1 MKGIIFVHRLLFA
14 STATLALA
22 AGAAASA
29 QTVIDT
35 KRTTPVRTAT
45 ANNGAPAD
53 VSIAAAGSVVTTG
66 GTAVTIDSNNKV
78 ANAGTIQITDANDAI
93 GIGANAGASG
103 EITNTGKIILDESY
117 TPVDID
123 KDGDLDGPFAQGA
136 RRTGIRTAGAFTGN
150 VTNGGEI
157 TIEGNDS
164 AAIRLGGPLT
174 GNLVQSGKIST
185 LGDRSVGVAA
195 GAVSGNV
202 TLGGTIVAVGQGAVG
217 ARIDGDVGGA
227 LTIEGAIGS
236 TGYRYT
242 TPPAD
247 VSKLDPDD
255 LLQGG
260 SALIVGGNVAG
271 GITLGNATGKVA
283 DIISNGTAPAM
294 QIGAADRAVVI
305 GATGGATP
313 TAGLVVNG
321 RISGVG
327 VYSGVRATALSI
339 GGLGGAVQIAQGIAV
354 GGTVQATANGAEAT
368 AIRIGAGA
376 STPELRN
383 GGSITATGGGAADA
397 VSIAIL
403 VDTGASLPTI
413 RNTGAIRAGAT
424 GSAATAILDRTGG
437 LSLVENAGTIAAA
450 GGDSSRSVAIDLS
463 ANTSGAVV
471 RQIAPASGAAAPTIT
486 GAIRF
491 GSGNDRLEIA
501 AGTVSGDVGFGT
513 GNNSLTMSGTGIYAG
528 TATFGTGAD
537 TLTIGDTARFDG
549 VADFAGQGQ
558 DLLAITGKGIFAGR
572 LANASHV
579 AVTVASGGGTF
590 AANGVTNIASL
601 SLGDQ
606 SILSV
611 ALDKANPTGNLI
623 QVGGATTIGANSQL
637 ALRVSGGTD
646 VTGRYVVLRSGTLT
660 GAGNLT
666 LAPSAMPFLYKGAIV
681 ATQPN
686 EIAVEVSRKAKT
698 ELGLSNA
705 GVSAF
710 DAIDAAIGSDAKLS
724 DAIRGI
730 YDGAAFRGAVEQML
744 PNYTGSVFEGVTL
757 ASRAAAAQLREPAGE
772 FSEEGKWG
780 YWLTPLGWD
789 ASKGTRSTRS
799 YDVRGWGIS
808 GGIENKTDAGNF
820 GASLSYMSGRENEGS
835 AVNRVNHSQYELAGF
850 WRARWGALAA
860 QARGSAA
867 FLSFDSQRQF
877 NGVVGSEAVQRRAT
891 ADWKGMLYSGSGS
904 VSWEHWVGQ
913 FNVRPILA
921 IDYYRLNEDAYR
933 ESGGGTGYD
942 LTVRKRTSDELALT
956 ASVAAGINFG
966 GDNRYAQWSR
976 LEIEGGRRERIAGT
990 LGRTIASFGDGTP
1003 FVLDPERRDG
1013 GWIGRVRAITGTSE
1027 IRLSGEVNAEQ
1038 RLGNVALSARAAL
1051 QFAF

>member
-1 MKGIIFVHRLLFA
+1 MHRLLFA
-14 STATLALA
+14 STATFALA
-22 AGAAASA
+22 AGTAASA

-35 KRTTPVRTAT
+35 KRTAPVRTAT
-45 ANNGAPAD
+45 VNNGAAAD
-53 VSIAAAGSVVTTG
+53 ISIVAAGSVVTTG
-66 GTAVTIDSNNKV
+66 SGTAVTIDSNNKLT
-78 ANAGTIQITDANDAI
+78 NAGTIQTTDANDAI
-93 GIGANAGASG
+93 GIGAAAGVTG
-103 EITNTGKIILDESY
+103 EIANSGKIIIDETY

-136 RRTGIRTAGAFTGN
+136 RRTGIRTSGAFTGN
-150 VTNGGEI
+150 ITNSGEI
-157 TIEGNDS
+157 TIKGNDS
-164 AAIRLGGPLT
+164 AGIALNGPLT
-174 GNLVQSGKIST
+174 GNLVQSGKINV
-185 LGDRSVGVAA
+185 LGDRSVGLRT

-202 TLGGTIVAVGQGAVG
+202 TIGGSIVAVGEGAVG
-217 ARIDGDVGGA
+217 ARVDGDIGGA
-227 LTIEGAIGS
+227 LNIEGGIGS
-236 TGYRYT
+236 TGNRYT

-260 SALIVGGNVAG
+260 SALVVGGNVAG
-271 GITLGNATGKVA
+271 GVTLGNASGKAA
-283 DIISNGTAPAM
+283 DLITNGAAPTM
-294 QIGAADRAVVI
+294 QIGAATRAVVI
-305 GATGGATP
+305 GATGGTTP
-313 TAGLVVNG
+313 APGLVVNG
-321 RISGVG
+321 RITSVG
-327 VYSGVRATALSI
+327 VYSGIRSTALAI
-339 GGLGGAVQIAQGIAV
+339 GGLGGNVQIAQGVAI

-368 AIRIGAGA
+368 AIRFGAGA

-383 GGSITATGGGAADA
+383 GGSITATGGGAPGVLTSA
-397 VSIAIL
+397 VLIEA
-403 VDTGASLPTI
+403 GASLPTI
-413 RNTGAIRAGAT
+413 RNTGSIRAS
-424 GSAATAILDRTGG
+424 SASANATAILDRTGG
-437 LSLVENAGTIAAA
+437 LTLVENAGAIAGA
-450 GGDSSRSVAIDLS
+450 GADSSRSVAIDLS

-471 RQIAPASGAAAPTIT
+471 RQIAPATGAAAPSIT

-491 GSGNDRLEIA
+491 GSGDDRLQIG
-501 AGTVSGDVGFGT
+501 AGSVSGDVGFGT
-513 GNNSLTMSGTGIYAG
+513 GNNRLEMSGTGTYAG

-537 TLTIGDTARFDG
+537 TLTIADTARFNG

-558 DLLAITGKGIFAGR
+558 DLVAITGKGVFSGR
-572 LANASHV
+572 LANAAHV
-579 AVTVASGGGTF
+579 AVTVANGGGTF
-590 AANGVTNIASL
+590 AATGVTNIASL

-660 GAGNLT
+660 GASNLT

-681 ATQPN
+681 AAQSN
-686 EIAVEVSRKAKT
+686 EIAVEVGRKAKT

-799 YDVRGWGIS
+799 YDVRGWGVS
-808 GGIENKTDAGNF
+808 GGIEHKTDAGNF
-820 GASLSYMSGRENEGS
+820 GASLSYMSGRDNEGS

-877 NGVVGSEAVQRRAT
+877 DGVVGTEAVQRRAT

-921 IDYYRLNEDAYR
+921 VDYYRLNEDGYR
-933 ESGGGTGYD
+933 EAGGGTGYD

-966 GDNRYAQWSR
+966 GNDRYSQWSR

-990 LGRTIASFGDGTP
+990 LGRTVASFGNGTP
-1003 FVLDPERRDG
+1003 FILDPEARDG
-1013 GWIGRVRAITGTSE
+1013 GWVGRVRAITGTSE

>member
-1 MKGIIFVHRLLFA
+1 MLFA

-22 AGAAASA
+22 AGTAASA

-35 KRTTPVRTAT
+35 KRTTPVRSAT
-45 ANNGAPAD
+45 VNNGAAAD
-53 VSIAAAGSVVTTG
+53 ISIVAAGSVVTTG
-66 GTAVTIDSNNKV
+66 SGTAVTLDSNNKLS
-78 ANAGTIQITDANDAI
+78 NAGTIQTTDANDAV
-93 GIGANAGASG
+93 GIGAAAGVTG
-103 EITNTGKIILDESY
+103 EITNTGKIIIDETY

-123 KDGDLDGPFAQGA
+123 KDGDLDGPFARGA
-136 RRTGIRTAGAFTGN
+136 RRTGIRTAGAFTGAI
-150 VTNGGEI
+150 TNSGEI
-157 TIEGNDS
+157 TVEGNDS
-164 AAIRLGGPLT
+164 AAIYLNGPLT
-174 GNLVQSGKIST
+174 GNLVQSGKINV
-185 LGDRSVGVAA
+185 LGDRSVGVRT
-195 GAVSGNV
+195 GAVTGNV
-202 TLGGTIVAVGQGAVG
+202 TIGGSIVAIGEGAVG
-217 ARIDGDVGGA
+217 ARVDGDIGGA
-227 LTIEGAIGS
+227 LNIEGGIGS

-260 SALIVGGNVAG
+260 SALVVGGNVAG
-271 GITLGNATGKVA
+271 GITLGNATGKAA
-283 DIISNGTAPAM
+283 DLITNGAAPTM
-294 QIGAADRAVVI
+294 QIGSATRAVVI

-313 TAGLVVNG
+313 APGLVVNG
-321 RISGVG
+321 RITSAG
-327 VYSGVRATALSI
+327 VYSGVRSTALAI
-339 GGLGGAVQIAQGIAV
+339 GGLGGNVQIAQGVAI

-368 AIRIGAGA
+368 AIRFGAGA

-383 GGSITATGGGAADA
+383 GGTIAATGGGAPGVLTTA
-397 VSIAIL
+397 VL
-403 VDTGASLPTI
+403 VETGASVPTI
-413 RNTGAIRAGAT
+413 RNTGSIRAA
-424 GSAATAILDRTGG
+424 SASANATAILDRTGG
-437 LSLVENAGTIAAA
+437 LTLVENAGIIAGA
-450 GGDSSRSVAIDLS
+450 GADSSRSVAIDLS

-471 RQIAPASGAAAPTIT
+471 RQITPATGAAAPSIT

-491 GSGNDRLEIA
+491 GSGDDRLQIG
-501 AGTVSGDVGFGT
+501 AGAVSGDVSFGT
-513 GNNSLTMSGTGIYAG
+513 GTNRLEMSGTGTYAG

-537 TLTIGDTARFDG
+537 MLTIGDAARFDG
-549 VADFAGQGQ
+549 VADFAGRGQ

-579 AVTVASGGGTF
+579 AVTVANGGGTF

-646 VTGRYVVLRSGTLT
+646 VTGRYVVLRSGSLT
-660 GAGNLT
+660 GANNLT

-681 ATQPN
+681 AAQPN

-710 DAIDAAIGSDAKLS
+710 DAIDAAIGRDAKLS

-799 YDVRGWGIS
+799 YDVRGWGVS
-808 GGIENKTDAGNF
+808 GGIEHKTDAGNF
-820 GASLSYMSGRENEGS
+820 GASLSYMTGRDNEGS
-835 AVNRVNHSQYELAGF
+835 AVNRVNHGQYELAGF

-877 NGVVGSEAVQRRAT
+877 DGVVGTEAVQRRAT

-921 IDYYRLNEDAYR
+921 VDYYRLNEDGYR
-933 ESGGGTGYD
+933 ETGGGTGYD

-966 GDNRYAQWSR
+966 GNDRYSQWSR
-976 LEIEGGRRERIAGT
+976 LEVEGGRRERIAGT
-990 LGRTIASFGDGTP
+990 LGNTVASFGDGTP
-1003 FVLDPERRDG
+1003 FILRPEARDG
-1013 GWIGRVRAITGTSE
+1013 GWVGRVRAITGTSE

>member
-1 MKGIIFVHRLLFA
+1 MHRLLFA
-14 STATLALA
+14 STATLALV
-22 AGAAASA
+22 AGSAASA

-45 ANNGAPAD
+45 VKNGAAD
-53 VSIAAAGSVVTTG
+53 DINIVAGGSVVTSG
-66 GTAVTIDSNNKV
+66 ATAVSLDSNNKV

-93 GIGANAGASG
+93 GIGAAAGVTG
-103 EITNTGKIILDESY
+103 EITNSGKIVLDESY
-117 TPVDID
+117 APTDLD
-123 KDGDLDGPFAQGA
+123 KDGDLDGPFAQGS

-150 VTNGGEI
+150 VTNSGEI

-164 AAIRLGGPLT
+164 AGIHLNGPLT
-174 GNLVQSGKIST
+174 GNLAQSGKINV
-185 LGDRSVGVAA
+185 LGDRSVGVRT

-202 TLGGTIVAVGQGAVG
+202 TLGGTTTAVGQGAVG

-227 LTIEGAIGS
+227 LTIEGGIGS

-242 TPPAD
+242 TPPTD

-283 DIISNGTAPAM
+283 DIISNGAAPAM
-294 QIGAADRAVVI
+294 QIGATDRAIVI

-313 TAGLVVNG
+313 AAGLVVNG

-327 VYSGVRATALSI
+327 VYSGVKATALAI
-339 GGLGGAVQIAQGIAV
+339 GGLGGNVQIAQGVAV
-354 GGTVQATANGAEAT
+354 GGAIQASANGAEAT
-368 AIRIGAGA
+368 AIRFGAGA
-376 STPELRN
+376 ATPELRN
-383 GGSITATGGGAADA
+383 GGTITATGGGAPATVTTA
-397 VSIAIL
+397 VLI
-403 VDTGASLPTI
+403 DTGASLPTI
-413 RNTGAIRAGAT
+413 RNSGSIKAT
-424 GSAATAILDRTGG
+424 AATASATAILDRTGG
-437 LSLVENAGTIAAA
+437 LTLVENSGAIAGA
-450 GGDSSRSVAIDLS
+450 GADSSRSVAIDLS
-463 ANTSGAVV
+463 ANSSGAVV
-471 RQIAPASGAAAPTIT
+471 RQIAPATGAAAPTIT

-491 GSGNDRLEIA
+491 GSGNDRLEVA
-501 AGTVSGDVGFGT
+501 AGTVSGDVGFGA
-513 GNNSLTMSGTGIYAG
+513 GNNRLEMSGTGVYAG

-537 TLTIGDTARFDG
+537 SLVIGGTARFDG
-549 VADFAGQGQ
+549 VADFAGLGQ
-558 DLLAITGKGIFAGR
+558 DTLSITGKGVFAGR
-572 LANASHV
+572 LANSGHV
-579 AVTVASGGGTF
+579 AVSVASGGGTF
-590 AANGVTNIASL
+590 ATNGVTNIASL
-601 SLGDQ
+601 SMGDQ

-611 ALDKANPTGNLI
+611 ALDKTNAAANLI

-637 ALRVSGGTD
+637 ALRVSGGAD

-660 GAGNLT
+660 GANNLS

-681 ATQPN
+681 AAQPN

-710 DAIDAAIGSDAKLS
+710 DAIDAAIGSDAKLADS
-724 DAIRGI
+724 IRGI
-730 YDGAAFRGAVEQML
+730 YDGAAFRGAIEQML
-744 PNYTGSVFEGVTL
+744 PNYAGGVFEGVTL
-757 ASRAAAAQLREPAGE
+757 ASRTAAAQLREPAGE

-780 YWLTPLGWD
+780 YWLSPLGWD
-789 ASKGTRSTRS
+789 SSKGTRSTRS
-799 YDVRGWGIS
+799 YDVRGWGVS
-808 GGIENKTDAGNF
+808 GGIEHKTDAGNF
-820 GASLSYMSGRENEGS
+820 GASLAYLKGRDNEGS
-835 AVNRVNHSQYELAGF
+835 AVNRVDHSQYELAGF

-860 QARGSAA
+860 QARASAA
-867 FLSFDSQRQF
+867 FINFESQRQF
-877 NGVVGSEAVQRRAT
+877 DGVIGTEAVQRRAT

-904 VSWEHWVGQ
+904 VSYEHWVGQ

-921 IDYYRLNEDAYR
+921 LDYYRLNEDGYR
-933 ESGGGTGYD
+933 EIGGGTGYD
-942 LTVRKRTSDELALT
+942 LTVRKRNSDELALT

-966 GDNRYAQWSR
+966 GDNRYSQWSR
-976 LEIEGGRRERIAGT
+976 LEVEAGRRERVAGA
-990 LGRTIASFGDGTP
+990 LGRTVASFGEATP
-1003 FVLDPERRDG
+1003 FILDPEARGG

>member
-1 MKGIIFVHRLLFA
+1 MHRLLFA

-22 AGAAASA
+22 AGTAASA

-35 KRTTPVRTAT
+35 KRTTPVRSAT
-45 ANNGAPAD
+45 VNNGAAAD
-53 VSIAAAGSVVTTG
+53 IGIVAAGSVVTTG
-66 GTAVTIDSNNKV
+66 SGTAVTLDSNKLS
-78 ANAGTIQITDANDAI
+78 NAGTIQTTDANDAV
-93 GIGANAGASG
+93 GIGAAAGVTG
-103 EITNTGKIILDESY
+103 EITNTGKIIIDETY

-136 RRTGIRTAGAFTGN
+136 RRTGIRTAGAFTGTI
-150 VTNGGEI
+150 TNSGEI
-157 TIEGNDS
+157 TVEGNDS
-164 AAIRLGGPLT
+164 AAIYLNGPLT
-174 GNLVQSGKIST
+174 GNLVQSGKINV
-185 LGDRSVGVAA
+185 LGDRSVGVRT
-195 GAVSGNV
+195 GAVTGNV
-202 TLGGTIVAVGQGAVG
+202 TIGGSIVAIGEGAVG
-217 ARIDGDVGGA
+217 ARVDGDIGGA
-227 LTIEGAIGS
+227 LNIEGGIGS

-242 TPPAD
+242 TSPAD

-260 SALIVGGNVAG
+260 SALVVGGNVAG
-271 GITLGNATGKVA
+271 GITLGNATGKAA
-283 DIISNGTAPAM
+283 DLVTNGAAPTM
-294 QIGAADRAVVI
+294 QIGSATRAVVI

-313 TAGLVVNG
+313 APGLVVNG
-321 RISGVG
+321 RITSAG
-327 VYSGVRATALSI
+327 VYSGVRATALAI
-339 GGLGGAVQIAQGIAV
+339 GGLGGNVQIAQGVAI

-368 AIRIGAGA
+368 AIRFGAGA

-383 GGSITATGGGAADA
+383 GGTIAAIGGGAPGVLTTA
-397 VSIAIL
+397 VL
-403 VDTGASLPTI
+403 VETGASVPTI
-413 RNTGAIRAGAT
+413 RNTGSIRAA
-424 GSAATAILDRTGG
+424 SASANATAILDRTGG
-437 LSLVENAGTIAAA
+437 LTLVENAGIIAGA
-450 GGDSSRSVAIDLS
+450 GADSSRSVAIDLS

-471 RQIAPASGAAAPTIT
+471 RQIAPATGAAAPSIT

-491 GSGNDRLEIA
+491 GSGDDRLQIG
-501 AGTVSGDVGFGT
+501 AGAVSGDVSFGT
-513 GNNSLTMSGTGIYAG
+513 GTNRLEMSGTGTYAG

-537 TLTIGDTARFDG
+537 TLTIVDTARFDG

-579 AVTVASGGGTF
+579 AVTVANGGGTF

-646 VTGRYVVLRSGTLT
+646 VTGRYVVLRSGSLT
-660 GAGNLT
+660 GANNLT

-681 ATQPN
+681 AAQPN

-710 DAIDAAIGSDAKLS
+710 DAIDAAIGRVAKLS

-799 YDVRGWGIS
+799 YDVRGWGVS
-808 GGIENKTDAGNF
+808 GGIEHKTDAGNF
-820 GASLSYMSGRENEGS
+820 GASLSYMNGRDNEGS

-877 NGVVGSEAVQRRAT
+877 DGVVGTEAVQRRAT

-921 IDYYRLNEDAYR
+921 VDYYRLNEDGYR
-933 ESGGGTGYD
+933 EAGGGTGYD

-966 GDNRYAQWSR
+966 GNDRYSQWSR
-976 LEIEGGRRERIAGT
+976 LEVEGGRRERIAGT
-990 LGRTIASFGDGTP
+990 LGNTVASFGDGTP
-1003 FVLDPERRDG
+1003 FILRPEARDG
-1013 GWIGRVRAITGTSE
+1013 GWVGRVRAITGTSE

>member
-1 MKGIIFVHRLLFA
+1 MHRLLFA
-14 STATLALA
+14 STATLALV
-22 AGAAASA
+22 AGSAASA

-45 ANNGAPAD
+45 VNNGAAGD
-53 VSIAAAGSVVTTG
+53 ISITTAGSVVTTG
-66 GTAVTIDSNNKV
+66 GTAVSVDSNNKI
-78 ANAGTIQITDANDAI
+78 ANAGTIQITDANDSI
-93 GIGANAGASG
+93 GIGATAGVQG

-117 TPVDID
+117 TPVDLD

-136 RRTGIRTAGAFTGN
+136 RRTGIRTAGAFTGAI
-150 VTNGGEI
+150 TNGGEI

-164 AAIRLGGPLT
+164 AGIFLAGPLT
-174 GNLVQSGKIST
+174 GNLVQSGKINV
-185 LGDRSVGVAA
+185 LGDRSVGVRT
-195 GAVSGNV
+195 GAVSGSV

-247 VSKLDPDD
+247 ISKLDPDD

-271 GITLGNATGKVA
+271 GITLGNATGKAA
-283 DIISNGTAPAM
+283 DLVSNGAAPAM
-294 QIGAADRAVVI
+294 QIGAADRAIVI

-313 TAGLVVNG
+313 AAGLVVNG

-327 VYSGVRATALSI
+327 VYSGVTATGLAI
-339 GGLGGAVQIAQGIAV
+339 GGLGGNVQIAQGVAV
-354 GGTVQATANGAEAT
+354 GGTVQANANGAAAT
-368 AIRIGAGA
+368 AIRFGAGA

-383 GGSITATGGGAADA
+383 SGTISATGGGASATGTTA
-397 VSIAIL
+397 VL

-413 RNTGAIRAGAT
+413 RNSGSIKASAAT
-424 GSAATAILDRTGG
+424 ASATAILDRTGG
-437 LSLVENAGTIAAA
+437 LTLVENNGAIAGA
-450 GGDSSRSVAIDLS
+450 GADSSRSVAIDLS
-463 ANTSGAVV
+463 ANSSGAVV
-471 RQIAPASGAAAPTIT
+471 RQIAPATGAAAPTIT

-491 GSGNDRLEIA
+491 GSGNDRLEIG
-501 AGTVSGDVGFGT
+501 AGTVSGDVSFGT
-513 GNNSLTMSGTGIYAG
+513 GNNRLEMSGTGIYAG
-528 TATFGTGAD
+528 TATFGAGAD
-537 TLTIGDTARFDG
+537 TLVIGDTARFDG
-549 VADFAGQGQ
+549 VADFAGLGQ
-558 DLLAITGKGIFAGR
+558 DTLSITGKGIFAGR
-572 LANASHV
+572 LANAGHV

-590 AANGVTNIASL
+590 AANGTTNIASL
-601 SLGDQ
+601 TMGDQ

-611 ALDKANPTGNLI
+611 ALDKTNPTANLI

-637 ALRVSGGTD
+637 ALRVSGGSD

-660 GAGNLT
+660 GANNLS

-681 ATQPN
+681 ASQPN

-724 DAIRGI
+724 DSIRGI
-730 YDGAAFRGAVEQML
+730 YDGAAFRGAIEQML
-744 PNYTGSVFEGVTL
+744 PNYAGGVFEGVTL
-757 ASRAAAAQLREPAGE
+757 ASRTAAAQLREPAGE

-780 YWLTPLGWD
+780 YWLSPLGWD
-789 ASKGTRSTRS
+789 SSKGTRSTRS
-799 YDVRGWGIS
+799 YDVRGWGVS
-808 GGIENKTDAGNF
+808 GGIEHKTDAGNF
-820 GASLSYMSGRENEGS
+820 GASLSYLKGRDNEGS
-835 AVNRVNHSQYELAGF
+835 AVNRVDHSQYELAGF

-860 QARGSAA
+860 QARASAA
-867 FLSFDSQRQF
+867 FINFESQRQF
-877 NGVVGSEAVQRRAT
+877 DGVIGSEAVQRRAT

-904 VSWEHWVGQ
+904 VSYEHWVGQ
-913 FNVRPILA
+913 FNIRPILA
-921 IDYYRLNEDAYR
+921 VDYYRLNEDGYR
-933 ESGGGTGYD
+933 EAGGGTGYD
-942 LTVRKRTSDELALT
+942 LTVRKRNSDELAVT

-976 LEIEGGRRERIAGT
+976 LEVEAGRRERVAGA
-990 LGRTIASFGDGTP
+990 LGRTVASFGDGTP
-1003 FVLDPERRDG
+1003 FILDPEGRGG

>member
-1 MKGIIFVHRLLFA
+1 VHRLLFA

-45 ANNGAPAD
+45 VNNGAAAD
-53 VSIAAAGSVVTTG
+53 VSITAAGSVVPTG
-66 GTAVTIDSNNKV
+66 GTAVRIDSNNKV
-78 ANAGTIQITDANDAI
+78 ANAGTIQITDANDST
-93 GIGANAGASG
+93 GIGAAAGVNG
-103 EITNTGKIILDESY
+103 QITNTGKIIIDERY
-117 TPVDID
+117 TAVDVD

-136 RRTGIRTAGAFTGN
+136 RRYGIRTDGAFTGTI
-150 VTNGGEI
+150 TNSGEI
-157 TIEGNDS
+157 TIKGTDS
-164 AAIRLGGPLT
+164 AGIALGGPLT
-174 GNLVQSGKIST
+174 GSLVQSGKINV
-185 LGDRSVGVAA
+185 LGDRSVGVQT

-202 TLGGTIVAVGQGAVG
+202 TLGGSIVAVGENAVG

-227 LTIEGAIGS
+227 LTVEGGIGS

-247 VSKLDPDD
+247 VSKLDRDD

-260 SALIVGGNVAG
+260 SALVVAGNVAG
-271 GITLGNATGKVA
+271 GITLGNVTGKAA
-283 DIISNGTAPAM
+283 DLITNGAAPTM
-294 QIGAADRAVVI
+294 QIGAANRAVVI
-305 GATGGATP
+305 GATGGTTP
-313 TAGLVVNG
+313 AAGLVVNG
-321 RISGVG
+321 RVSAAG

-339 GGLGGAVQIAQGIAV
+339 GGLGGAVQIAQGVSV

-368 AIRIGAGA
+368 AIRFGTGG
-376 STPELRN
+376 STPQLQV
-383 GGSITATGGGAADA
+383 GGSVTATGGGAASA
-397 VSIAIL
+397 MTTAIL
-403 VDTGASLPTI
+403 IDSGASVPTL
-413 RNTGAIRAGAT
+413 RNTGAIKAGAT
-424 GSAATAILDRTGG
+424 GASATAILDRSGG
-437 LSLVENAGTIAAA
+437 LTLIENGGSIAAA
-450 GGDSSRSVAIDLS
+450 GGDSSRSIAIDLS

-471 RQIAPASGAAAPTIT
+471 RQLAPATGATAPSIS

-501 AGTVSGDVGFGT
+501 GGSVSGDVSFGA
-513 GNNSLTMSGTGIYAG
+513 GNNRLEMSGGTYAG

-537 TLTIGDTARFDG
+537 TLVVGGSARFDG
-549 VADFAGQGQ
+549 VADFAGRGQ
-558 DLLAITGKGIFAGR
+558 DLLSITGKGVFAGR
-572 LANASHV
+572 LANAGHV

-590 AANGVTNIASL
+590 AANGVSSIGSL
-601 SLGDQ
+601 TLGDQ

-623 QVGGATTIGANSQL
+623 QVGGATVIGANSQL

-660 GAGNLT
+660 GANNLT
-666 LAPSAMPFLYKGAIV
+666 LAASAMPFLYKGAIV

-686 EIAVEVSRKAKT
+686 EIAVDVTRKAKT
-698 ELGLSNA
+698 ELGLNRA

-710 DAIDAAIGSDAKLS
+710 DAIDTAIAKDAKLS

-730 YDGAAFRGAVEQML
+730 YDGAAFRGAIEQML
-744 PNYTGSVFEGVTL
+744 PNYSGGVFESVTL
-757 ASRAAAAQLREPAGE
+757 ASRTAAAQLREPAGE

-780 YWLTPLGWD
+780 YWLTPIGWD

-808 GGIENKTDAGNF
+808 GGIEHKTDAGNF
-820 GASLSYMSGRENEGS
+820 GASLSYMSGRDNEGS
-835 AVNRVNHSQYELAGF
+835 AVNRVDHSQYELAGF
-850 WRARWGALAA
+850 WRARWGALAS
-860 QARGSAA
+860 QARASAA
-867 FLSFDSQRQF
+867 FLSFGSQRQF

-904 VSWEHWVGQ
+904 VSWEHWAGQ
-913 FNVRPILA
+913 FSVRPILA
-921 IDYYRLNEDAYR
+921 LDYYRLNEDGYR

-942 LTVRKRTSDELALT
+942 LTVRKRSSDELAVT

-966 GDNRYAQWSR
+966 GDNRYDQWSR
-976 LEIEGGRRERIAGT
+976 LEIEGGRRERVAGA

-1003 FVLDPERRDG
+1003 FILDPEARRG
-1013 GWIGRVRAITGTSE
+1013 GWVGRVRAITGTSE

-1038 RLGNVALSARAAL
+1038 RLGNVALAARAAL

>member
-1 MKGIIFVHRLLFA
+1 MHRLLFA

-22 AGAAASA
+22 AGSAASA

-35 KRTTPVRTAT
+35 RRTTPVRTAT
-45 ANNGAPAD
+45 VNNGAAAD
-53 VSIAAAGSVVTTG
+53 ISIAAAGSVVTAG
-66 GTAVTIDSNNKV
+66 GTAVTIDSNNKL
-78 ANAGTIQITDANDAI
+78 ANAGTVQITDANDAI
-93 GIGANAGASG
+93 GVGAAAGVSG
-103 EITNTGKIILDESY
+103 EIANTGKIIVDESY

-136 RRTGIRTAGAFTGN
+136 RRTGIRTAGAFTGAIGN
-150 VTNGGEI
+150 SGEI
-157 TIEGNDS
+157 TVEGNDS
-164 AAIRLGGPLT
+164 AGIYLSGPLT
-174 GNLVQSGKIST
+174 GSLAQSGKINV
-185 LGDRSVGVAA
+185 LGDRSVGVRT

-202 TLGGTIVAVGQGAVG
+202 NLGGTIVAVGEGAVG
-217 ARIDGDVGGA
+217 ARIDGDIGGA
-227 LTIEGAIGS
+227 LTIEGGIGS

-242 TPPAD
+242 TPPSD

-260 SALIVGGNVAG
+260 SALVVGGNVAG
-271 GITLGNATGKVA
+271 GITLGNAAGKAA
-283 DIISNGTAPAM
+283 DVISNGAAPAM
-294 QIGAADRAVVI
+294 LVGAADRAIVI
-305 GATGGATP
+305 GATGGSTP
-313 TAGLVVNG
+313 APGLVVNG
-321 RISGVG
+321 RITGNG
-327 VYSGVRATALSI
+327 VYSGVRANALTI
-339 GGLGGAVQIAQGIAV
+339 GGQGGNVQIAQGVAV

-368 AIRIGAGA
+368 AIRFGSGAA
-376 STPELRN
+376 SPELRV
-383 GGSITATGGGAADA
+383 GGTVQATGGGAASA
-397 VSIAIL
+397 VTSAVLI
-403 VDTGASLPTI
+403 DSGATVPTI
-413 RNTGAIRAGAT
+413 RNTGTIRATAAGA
-424 GSAATAILDRTGG
+424 SAVAILDRTGG
-437 LSLVENAGTIAAA
+437 LTLVENSGAIAGA
-450 GGDSSRSVAIDLS
+450 GGDSSRSTAIDLS
-463 ANTSGAVV
+463 ANSSGAII
-471 RQIAPASGAAAPTIT
+471 RQVAPASGAAAPSIT

-491 GSGNDRLEIA
+491 GSGDDRLQVG
-501 AGTVSGDVGFGT
+501 AGSVTGDVGFGT
-513 GNNSLTMSGTGIYAG
+513 GNNRLEMSGTGTYAG
-528 TATFGTGAD
+528 TASFGTGAD
-537 TLTIGDTARFDG
+537 TLSIADTARFDG
-549 VADFAGQGQ
+549 VADFSGLGQ
-558 DLLAITGKGIFAGR
+558 DVVAITGKGIFAGR
-572 LANASHV
+572 LTNSAHV

-590 AANGVTNIASL
+590 AANGATNIASL
-601 SLGDQ
+601 TMGDQ

-611 ALDKANPTGNLI
+611 ALDKANPTANLI
-623 QVGGATTIGANSQL
+623 TVGGATTIGANSQL

-660 GAGNLT
+660 GANNLS
-666 LAPSAMPFLYKGAIV
+666 LAASAVPFLYKGAIV

-744 PNYTGSVFEGVTL
+744 PNYSGGVFEGVTL

-780 YWLTPLGWD
+780 YWLSPLGWD
-789 ASKGTRSTRS
+789 ASKGARSTQS
-799 YDVRGWGIS
+799 YDVRGWGVS
-808 GGIENKTDAGNF
+808 GGIEHKTDAGNF
-820 GASLSYMSGRENEGS
+820 GASLSYMNGRDNEGS
-835 AVNRVNHSQYELAGF
+835 AINRVNHSQYELAGF

-877 NGVVGSEAVQRRAT
+877 DGVIGTEAVQRRAT

-921 IDYYRLNEDAYR
+921 VDYYRLNEDGYR

-976 LEIEGGRRERIAGT
+976 LEIEGGRRERVAGT

-1003 FVLDPERRDG
+1003 FILDPEARGG

>member
-1 MKGIIFVHRLLFA
+1 VHRLLFA
-14 STATLALA
+14 STATLALV
-22 AGAAASA
+22 AGTAASA

-45 ANNGAPAD
+45 VNNGAAAD
-53 VSIAAAGSVVTTG
+53 ISIAAAGSVVTSG
-66 GTAVTIDSNNKV
+66 SGTAVTIDSNNKL
-78 ANAGTIQITDANDAI
+78 ANAGTIQTTDANDAI
-93 GIGANAGASG
+93 GIGAAAGVTGDIANS
-103 EITNTGKIILDESY
+103 GKIILDETY
-117 TPVDID
+117 TPTDID

-136 RRTGIRTAGAFTGN
+136 RRTGIRTAGGFTGN
-150 VTNGGEI
+150 IANSGEI

-164 AAIRLGGPLT
+164 AGIYLNGPLT
-174 GNLVQSGKIST
+174 GNLVQSGKINV
-185 LGDRSVGVAA
+185 LGDRSVGVRT

-202 TLGGTIVAVGQGAVG
+202 TLGGSIVAVGEGAVG
-217 ARIDGDVGGA
+217 ARVDGDIGGA
-227 LTIEGAIGS
+227 LTIEGGIGS

-260 SALIVGGNVAG
+260 SALVIGGNVAG

-283 DIISNGTAPAM
+283 DIISNGAAPAM
-294 QIGAADRAVVI
+294 QIGSATRAVVI

-313 TAGLVVNG
+313 AAGLVVNG
-321 RISGVG
+321 RITGAG

-339 GGLGGAVQIAQGIAV
+339 GGLGGNVQIAQGVLV

-368 AIRIGAGA
+368 AIRFGSGA
-376 STPELRN
+376 STPNLTV
-383 GGSITATGGGAADA
+383 GGAVTATGGGAPTALTTA
-397 VSIAIL
+397 VLI
-403 VDTGASLPTI
+403 DTGASVPTI
-413 RNTGAIRAGAT
+413 RNTGAIRASASGA
-424 GSAATAILDRTGG
+424 SATAILDRSGG
-437 LSLVENAGTIAAA
+437 LTLVENAGTIAGA
-450 GGDSSRSVAIDLS
+450 GADSSRSTAIDLS

-471 RQIAPASGAAAPTIT
+471 RQIAPATGAAAPSIT

-491 GSGNDRLEIA
+491 GSGDDRLQIG
-501 AGTVSGDVGFGT
+501 AGSVSGDVTFGT
-513 GNNSLTMSGTGIYAG
+513 GNNRLEMSGSGTYAG

-537 TLTIGDTARFDG
+537 TLTIGDTASFNG
-549 VADFAGQGQ
+549 VADFAGLGQ
-558 DLLAITGKGIFAGR
+558 DVVAITGKGIFAGR
-572 LANASHV
+572 LTNAAHV

-660 GAGNLT
+660 GASNLT

-681 ATQPN
+681 AGQLN

-710 DAIDAAIGSDAKLS
+710 DAIDTAIGSDAKLS

-799 YDVRGWGIS
+799 YDVRGWGVS
-808 GGIENKTDAGNF
+808 GGIEHKTDAGNF
-820 GASLSYMSGRENEGS
+820 GASLSYMSGRDNEGS

-860 QARGSAA
+860 QARASAA

-877 NGVVGSEAVQRRAT
+877 DGVIGTEAVQRRAT
-891 ADWKGMLYSGSGS
+891 ADWNGMLYSGSGS

-921 IDYYRLNEDAYR
+921 VDYYRLNEDAHR

-990 LGRTIASFGDGTP
+990 LGRTVASFGDGTP
-1003 FVLDPERRDG
+1003 FVLNPEARDG
-1013 GWIGRVRAITGTSE
+1013 GWVGRVRAITGTSE

>member
-1 MKGIIFVHRLLFA
+1 MHRLFFA
-14 STATLALA
+14 STATLALV
-22 AGAAASA
+22 AGTAASA

-45 ANNGAPAD
+45 VNNGAAAD
-53 VSIAAAGSVVTTG
+53 INIVAAGSVVTSG
-66 GTAVTIDSNNKV
+66 SGTAVTIDSNNKL
-78 ANAGTIQITDANDAI
+78 ANAGTIQTTDANDAI
-93 GIGANAGASG
+93 GIGANAGVTG
-103 EITNTGKIILDESY
+103 EIANSGKIILDETYSP
-117 TPVDID
+117 TDID

-136 RRTGIRTAGAFTGN
+136 RRTGIRTAGAFTGAISN
-150 VTNGGEI
+150 SGEI
-157 TIEGNDS
+157 TIKGNDS
-164 AAIRLGGPLT
+164 AGIFLTGPLT
-174 GNLVQSGKIST
+174 GNLTQSGKINV
-185 LGDRSVGVAA
+185 LGDRSVGVRT

-202 TLGGTIVAVGQGAVG
+202 VLGGSIVAVGEGAVG
-217 ARIDGDVGGA
+217 ARVDGDIGGA
-227 LTIEGAIGS
+227 LTVEGGIGS

-260 SALIVGGNVAG
+260 SALVVGSNVAG
-271 GITLGNATGKVA
+271 GITLGNTTGKAA
-283 DIISNGTAPAM
+283 DLITNGSAPTM
-294 QIGAADRAVVI
+294 QIGSATRSVVI
-305 GATGGATP
+305 GATGGTTSAP
-313 TAGLVVNG
+313 GLVVNG
-321 RISGVG
+321 RITSAG
-327 VYSGVRATALSI
+327 VYSGVRATALAI
-339 GGLGGAVQIAQGIAV
+339 GGLGGTVQIAQGIGI

-368 AIRIGAGA
+368 AIRFGAGA
-376 STPELRN
+376 STPELRVS
-383 GGSITATGGGAADA
+383 GAVTATGGGTPTALTTA
-397 VSIAIL
+397 VLI
-403 VDTGASLPTI
+403 DTGASVPTI
-413 RNTGAIRAGAT
+413 RNTGAIRASAT
-424 GSAATAILDRTGG
+424 GASATAILDRTGG
-437 LSLVENAGTIAAA
+437 LTLVENAGAIAGA
-450 GGDSSRSVAIDLS
+450 GADSSRSTAIDLS
-463 ANTSGAVV
+463 ANTSGAVI
-471 RQIAPASGAAAPTIT
+471 RQIAPATGAAAPTIT

-491 GSGNDRLEIA
+491 GSGDDRLQIG
-501 AGTVSGDVGFGT
+501 AGSVSGDVTFGS
-513 GNNSLTMSGTGIYAG
+513 GSNRLEMSGTGTYAG

-572 LANASHV
+572 LANAAHV

-646 VTGRYVVLRSGTLT
+646 VTGRYIVLRSGTLT
-660 GAGNLT
+660 GASNLT

-681 ATQPN
+681 AAQPN

-698 ELGLSNA
+698 ELGLSKA

-808 GGIENKTDAGNF
+808 GGIEHKTDAGNF
-820 GASLSYMSGRENEGS
+820 GASLSYMNGRDNEGS
-835 AVNRVNHSQYELAGF
+835 GVNRVNHGQYELAGF

-860 QARGSAA
+860 QARASAA

-877 NGVVGSEAVQRRAT
+877 DGVIGTEAVQRRAT
-891 ADWKGMLYSGSGS
+891 ADWNGMLYSGSGS

-921 IDYYRLNEDAYR
+921 VDYYRLNEDGYR
-933 ESGGGTGYD
+933 ERGGGTGYD
-942 LTVRKRTSDELALT
+942 LTVDKRTSDELALT

-990 LGRTIASFGDGTP
+990 LGRTVARFGDGTP
-1003 FVLDPERRDG
+1003 FILDPEARDG

-1038 RLGNVALSARAAL
+1038 RLGDVALSARAAL

>member
-1 MKGIIFVHRLLFA
+1 VHRLLFA
-14 STATLALA
+14 STATLALV
-22 AGAAASA
+22 AGTAASA

-45 ANNGAPAD
+45 VNNGAAAD
-53 VSIAAAGSVVTTG
+53 INIVAAGSVVTSG
-66 GTAVTIDSNNKV
+66 SGTAVTIDSNNKL
-78 ANAGTIQITDANDAI
+78 ANAGTIQTTDANDAI
-93 GIGANAGASG
+93 GIGANAGVTG
-103 EITNTGKIILDESY
+103 EIANSGKIILDETYSP
-117 TPVDID
+117 TDID

-136 RRTGIRTAGAFTGN
+136 RRTGIRTAGAFTGAISN
-150 VTNGGEI
+150 SGEI
-157 TIEGNDS
+157 TIKGNDS
-164 AAIRLGGPLT
+164 AGIFLTGPLT
-174 GNLVQSGKIST
+174 GNLTQSGKINV
-185 LGDRSVGVAA
+185 LGDRSVGVRT

-202 TLGGTIVAVGQGAVG
+202 TLGGSIVAVGEGAVG
-217 ARIDGDVGGA
+217 ARVDGDIGGA
-227 LTIEGAIGS
+227 LTVEGGIGS

-260 SALIVGGNVAG
+260 SALVLGGNVAG
-271 GITLGNATGKVA
+271 GITLGNTTGKAA
-283 DIISNGTAPAM
+283 DLITNGSAPTM
-294 QIGAADRAVVI
+294 QIGSATRAVVI

-313 TAGLVVNG
+313 APGLVVNG
-321 RISGVG
+321 RITSAG
-327 VYSGVRATALSI
+327 VYSGVRATALAI
-339 GGLGGAVQIAQGIAV
+339 GGLGGTVQIAQGIGI

-368 AIRIGAGA
+368 AIRFGAGA
-376 STPELRN
+376 STPELRVS
-383 GGSITATGGGAADA
+383 GAVTATGGGAPTALTTA
-397 VSIAIL
+397 VLI
-403 VDTGASLPTI
+403 DTGASVPTI
-413 RNTGAIRAGAT
+413 RNTGAIRASAT
-424 GSAATAILDRTGG
+424 GASATAILDRTGG
-437 LSLVENAGTIAAA
+437 LTLVENAGAIAGA
-450 GGDSSRSVAIDLS
+450 GADSSRSTAIDLS
-463 ANTSGAVV
+463 ANTSGAVI
-471 RQIAPASGAAAPTIT
+471 RQIAPATGAAAPTIT

-491 GSGNDRLEIA
+491 GSGDDRLQIG
-501 AGTVSGDVGFGT
+501 AGSVSGDVTFGS
-513 GNNSLTMSGTGIYAG
+513 GSNRLEMSGTGTYAG

-572 LANASHV
+572 LANAGHV
-579 AVTVASGGGTF
+579 AVMVASGGGTF

-646 VTGRYVVLRSGTLT
+646 VTGRYIVLRSGTLT
-660 GAGNLT
+660 GASNLT

-681 ATQPN
+681 AAQPN

-698 ELGLSNA
+698 ELGLSKA

-730 YDGAAFRGAVEQML
+730 YDRAAFRGAVEQML

-808 GGIENKTDAGNF
+808 GGIEHKTDAGNF
-820 GASLSYMSGRENEGS
+820 GASLSYMNGRDNEGS
-835 AVNRVNHSQYELAGF
+835 GVNRVNHGQYELAGF

-860 QARGSAA
+860 QARASAA

-877 NGVVGSEAVQRRAT
+877 DGVIGTEAVQRRAT
-891 ADWKGMLYSGSGS
+891 ADWNGMLYSGSGS

-921 IDYYRLNEDAYR
+921 VDYYRLNEDGYR
-933 ESGGGTGYD
+933 ERGGGTGYD
-942 LTVRKRTSDELALT
+942 LTVAKRTSDELALT

-990 LGRTIASFGDGTP
+990 LGRTVARFGDGTP
-1003 FVLDPERRDG
+1003 FILDPEARDG

-1038 RLGNVALSARAAL
+1038 RLGDVALSARAAL

>member
-1 MKGIIFVHRLLFA
+1 MHRLLFA

-22 AGAAASA
+22 AGTAASA

-35 KRTTPVRTAT
+35 RRTTPVRTAT
-45 ANNGAPAD
+45 VNGGAAAD
-53 VSIAAAGSVVTTG
+53 ISIAAAGSVVTSG
-66 GTAVTIDSNNKV
+66 SGTAVAIDSNNKL
-78 ANAGTIQITDANDAI
+78 ANAGTIQTTDANDAI
-93 GIGANAGASG
+93 GIGAAAGVTGDIANSG
-103 EITNTGKIILDESY
+103 KVILDETY
-117 TPVDID
+117 TPTDID

-136 RRTGIRTAGAFTGN
+136 RRTGIRTAGGFTGN
-150 VTNGGEI
+150 IASSGEI

-164 AAIRLGGPLT
+164 AGIFLTGPLT
-174 GNLVQSGKIST
+174 GNLTQSGKINV
-185 LGDRSVGVAA
+185 LGDRSVGVRT
-195 GAVSGNV
+195 GGVTGNV
-202 TLGGTIVAVGQGAVG
+202 TLGGTIIAVGEGAVG
-217 ARIDGDVGGA
+217 ARVDGDIGGA
-227 LTIEGAIGS
+227 LIVEGGIGS

-260 SALIVGGNVAG
+260 SALVVGGNVAG
-271 GITLGNATGKVA
+271 GITLGNTTGKAA
-283 DIISNGTAPAM
+283 DLLSNGAAPAM
-294 QIGAADRAVVI
+294 QIGSANRAVLI
-305 GATGGATP
+305 GATGGTTP
-313 TAGLVVNG
+313 AAGLVVNG
-321 RISGVG
+321 RVTGIG
-327 VYSGVRATALSI
+327 VYSGVRATALTI
-339 GGLGGAVQIAQGIAV
+339 GGLGGVVQIAQGVSV

-368 AIRIGAGA
+368 AIRFGSGA
-376 STPELRN
+376 STPSLTV
-383 GGSITATGGGAADA
+383 GGSVTAAGGGAPTALTTA
-397 VSIAIL
+397 VLI
-403 VDTGASLPTI
+403 DTGASVPTI
-413 RNTGAIRAGAT
+413 RNTGAIRATAT
-424 GSAATAILDRTGG
+424 GASATAILDRTGG
-437 LSLVENAGTIAAA
+437 LTLVENAGAIAGA
-450 GGDSSRSVAIDLS
+450 GADSSRSTAIDLS
-463 ANTSGAVV
+463 ANTSGAII
-471 RQIAPASGAAAPTIT
+471 RQIAPAAGATGPTIT

-491 GSGNDRLEIA
+491 GSGDDRLQIG
-501 AGTVSGDVGFGT
+501 AGAVSGDVTFGS
-513 GNNSLTMSGTGIYAG
+513 GSNRLEMSGTGTYAG
-528 TATFGTGAD
+528 TATFGTAAD

-549 VADFAGQGQ
+549 VADFSGRGQ
-558 DLLAITGKGIFAGR
+558 DLVAITGKGIFAGR
-572 LANASHV
+572 LTNAAHV

-623 QVGGATTIGANSQL
+623 QVGGATTIGANSRL

-666 LAPSAMPFLYKGAIV
+666 LASSAMPFLYKGAIV
-681 ATQPN
+681 AGQAN

-724 DAIRGI
+724 DAIRGL

-780 YWLTPLGWD
+780 YWLSPLGWD
-789 ASKGTRSTRS
+789 ASKSTRSTRR
-799 YDVRGWGIS
+799 YDVRGWGVS
-808 GGIENKTDAGNF
+808 GGIEHKTKAGNF
-820 GASLSYMSGRENEGS
+820 GASLSYMSGRDNEGS

-867 FLSFDSQRQF
+867 FLSFDAQRQF
-877 NGVVGSEAVQRRAT
+877 DGVVGTEAVQRRAT
-891 ADWKGMLYSGSGS
+891 ADWNGMLYSGSGS

-921 IDYYRLNEDAYR
+921 VDYYRLNEDGYR
-933 ESGGGTGYD
+933 EVGGGTGYD
-942 LTVRKRTSDELALT
+942 LTVAKRTSDELALT

-990 LGRTIASFGDGTP
+990 LGRTIARFGDGTP
-1003 FVLDPERRDG
+1003 FILDPEARDG
-1013 GWIGRVRAITGTSE
+1013 GWVGRVRAITGTSE
-1027 IRLSGEVNAEQ
+1027 IRLSGEAAAEQ

>member
-1 MKGIIFVHRLLFA
+1 MHRLLFA

-22 AGAAASA
+22 AGTATSA

-35 KRTTPVRTAT
+35 RRTTPVRTAT
-45 ANNGAPAD
+45 VNNGAPGD
-53 VSIAAAGSVVTTG
+53 ISIAAAGSVVTSG
-66 GTAVTIDSNNKV
+66 SGTAVTIDSNNKLG
-78 ANAGTIQITDANDAI
+78 NAGLIQTTDANDAV
-93 GIGANAGASG
+93 GIGAAAGITG
-103 EITNTGKIILDESY
+103 EISNSGKIIVDETY
-117 TPVDID
+117 APADTD

-136 RRTGIRTAGAFTGN
+136 RRTGIRT
-150 VTNGGEI
+150 NGGFAGNITNTGDI

-164 AAIRLGGPLT
+164 DGIALNGPLT
-174 GNLVQSGKIST
+174 GNLVQSGKVNVT
-185 LGDRSVGVAA
+185 GDRSVGVRT

-202 TLGGTIVAVGQGAVG
+202 TLGGTIVAVGAGSVG
-217 ARIDGDVGGA
+217 ARIDGDIGGA
-227 LTIEGAIGS
+227 LNVEGGIGA

-260 SALIVGGNVAG
+260 SALLIGGNVAG

-283 DIISNGTAPAM
+283 DIIANGTAPAM
-294 QIGAADRAVVI
+294 QIGSASRAVVI
-305 GATGGATP
+305 GATGGTTP
-313 TAGLVVNG
+313 AAGLVVNG

-327 VYSGVRATALSI
+327 VYSGVRATGLSI
-339 GGLGGAVQIAQGIAV
+339 GGLGGTVQIAQGVSV
-354 GGTVQATANGAEAT
+354 GGTVQATATGAEAT
-368 AIRIGAGA
+368 AIRFGPGA
-376 STPELRN
+376 STPVLTV
-383 GGSITATGGGAADA
+383 GGAVTATGGGAPTALTTA
-397 VSIAIL
+397 VLI
-403 VDTGASLPTI
+403 DTAASVPTI
-413 RNTGAIRAGAT
+413 RNTGTIRATAT
-424 GSAATAILDRTGG
+424 GASAAAILDRSGALT
-437 LSLVENAGTIAAA
+437 LVENGGAIAGA
-450 GGDSSRSVAIDLS
+450 GGDSARSTAIDLS
-463 ANTSGAVV
+463 ANSGGAII
-471 RQIAPASGAAAPTIT
+471 RQIASATGAAAPTIT

-491 GSGNDRLEIA
+491 GSGDDRLQIG
-501 AGTVSGDVGFGT
+501 AGSVSGDVTFGA
-513 GNNSLTMSGTGIYAG
+513 GSNRLEMSGTGTYAG
-528 TATFGTGAD
+528 TATFGSGAD
-537 TLTIGDTARFDG
+537 TLTIADTARFDG
-549 VADFAGQGQ
+549 VADFAGLGR
-558 DLLAITGKGIFAGR
+558 DVVAITGKGVFAGR
-572 LANASHV
+572 LTNAAHV
-579 AVTVASGGGTF
+579 AVTVANGGGTF

-611 ALDKANPTGNLI
+611 ALDKANPTGNVI

-637 ALRVSGGTD
+637 ALRVAGGRD

-666 LAPSAMPFLYKGAIV
+666 LAPSAIPFLYQGAIV
-681 ATQPN
+681 AAQPN

-698 ELGLSNA
+698 ELGLGNA

-710 DAIDAAIGSDAKLS
+710 DAIDAAIGTDAKLS

-730 YDGAAFRGAVEQML
+730 YDGAAFRGAVDQML

-772 FSEEGKWG
+772 FSEEGTWG

-799 YDVRGWGIS
+799 YDVRGWGVG
-808 GGIENKTDAGNF
+808 GGIEHKTQAGNF
-820 GASLSYMSGRENEGS
+820 GASLSYMSGRDNEGS
-835 AVNRVNHSQYELAGF
+835 GVNRVDHSQYELAGF
-850 WRARWGALAA
+850 WRARWRALAA

-867 FLSFDSQRQF
+867 FLSFDAQRQF
-877 NGVVGSEAVQRRAT
+877 DGVVGSEAVQRRAT

-921 IDYYRLNEDAYR
+921 VDYYRLNEDGYR
-933 ESGGGTGYD
+933 ETGGGTGYD
-942 LTVRKRTSDELALT
+942 LTVAKRTSDELALT

-990 LGRTIASFGDGTP
+990 LGRTVARFGDGTP
-1003 FVLDPERRDG
+1003 FILDPEARDG

-1027 IRLSGEVNAEQ
+1027 IRLSAEVNAEQ

>member
-1 MKGIIFVHRLLFA
+1 MHRLLFA

-22 AGAAASA
+22 AGTAASA
-29 QTVIDT
+29 QTVIDS
-35 KRTTPVRTAT
+35 KRTTPVRSAT
-45 ANNGAPAD
+45 VNNGAAAD
-53 VSIAAAGSVVTTG
+53 VSIVAAGSVVTTG
-66 GTAVTIDSNNKV
+66 SGTAVTLDSNNKLT
-78 ANAGTIQITDANDAI
+78 NAGTIQTTGANDAV
-93 GIGANAGASG
+93 GIGAAAGVKG
-103 EITNTGKIILDESY
+103 EITNTGKIIIDENY
-117 TPVDID
+117 VPVDID

-136 RRTGIRTAGAFTGN
+136 RRTGIRTAGAFVGN
-150 VTNGGEI
+150 ITNGGEI
-157 TIEGNDS
+157 TIKGNDS
-164 AAIRLGGPLT
+164 AAIYLNGPLT
-174 GNLVQSGKIST
+174 GNLVQSGKINI
-185 LGDRSVGVAA
+185 LGDRSVGMRTS
-195 GAVSGNV
+195 AVSGNV
-202 TLGGTIVAVGQGAVG
+202 TIGGSIVAIGEGAVG
-217 ARIDGDVGGA
+217 ARIDGDIGGA
-227 LTIEGAIGS
+227 LNIEGGIGS

-260 SALIVGGNVAG
+260 SALVVGGNVAG
-271 GITLGNATGKVA
+271 GITLGNATGKAA
-283 DIISNGTAPAM
+283 DLVTNGAAPTM
-294 QIGAADRAVVI
+294 QIGSATRAVVI

-313 TAGLVVNG
+313 APGLVVNG
-321 RISGVG
+321 RITSAG
-327 VYSGVRATALSI
+327 VYSGVRSTALAI
-339 GGLGGAVQIAQGIAV
+339 GGLGGNVQIAQGVAI

-368 AIRIGAGA
+368 AIRFGAGA

-383 GGSITATGGGAADA
+383 GGTISATGGGAPGVLTTA
-397 VSIAIL
+397 VLIEA
-403 VDTGASLPTI
+403 GASLPTI
-413 RNTGAIRAGAT
+413 HNTGSIRAAST
-424 GSAATAILDRTGG
+424 SANATAILDRTGG
-437 LSLVENAGTIAAA
+437 LTLVENAGTIAGA
-450 GGDSSRSVAIDLS
+450 GADSSRSVAIDLS
-463 ANTSGAVV
+463 ANSSGAVV
-471 RQIAPASGAAAPTIT
+471 RQIAPATGATAPSIT

-491 GSGNDRLEIA
+491 GSGDDRLQIG
-501 AGTVSGDVGFGT
+501 AGSVSGDVSFGT
-513 GNNSLTMSGTGIYAG
+513 GNNRLEMSGTGTYAG

-537 TLTIGDTARFDG
+537 TLTIGDTARFNG

-558 DLLAITGKGIFAGR
+558 DLLAITGKGVFAGR

-579 AVTVASGGGTF
+579 AVTVANGGGTF

-611 ALDKANPTGNLI
+611 ALDKANPTANLI

-660 GAGNLT
+660 GANNLT

-681 ATQPN
+681 AAQPN

-710 DAIDAAIGSDAKLS
+710 DAIDAAIGRDAKLS

-808 GGIENKTDAGNF
+808 GGIEHKTDAGNF
-820 GASLSYMSGRENEGS
+820 GASLSYMSGRDNEGT
-835 AVNRVNHSQYELAGF
+835 AVNRVNHTQYELAGF

-877 NGVVGSEAVQRRAT
+877 NGVIGTEAVQRRAT
-891 ADWKGMLYSGSGS
+891 GDWKGMLYSGSGS

-921 IDYYRLNEDAYR
+921 VDYYRLNEDAYR
-933 ESGGGTGYD
+933 ETGGGTGYD

-966 GDNRYAQWSR
+966 GNDRYSQWSR
-976 LEIEGGRRERIAGT
+976 LEVEGGRRERIAGT
-990 LGRTIASFGDGTP
+990 LGRTVASFGDGTP
-1003 FVLDPERRDG
+1003 FILDPEARNG
-1013 GWIGRVRAITGTSE
+1013 GWVGRVRAITGTSE

>member
-1 MKGIIFVHRLLFA
+1 MHRLLFA

-22 AGAAASA
+22 AGTAASA

-35 KRTTPVRTAT
+35 KRTTPVRSAT
-45 ANNGAPAD
+45 VNNGTAAD
-53 VSIAAAGSVVTTG
+53 ISIVAAGSVVTTG
-66 GTAVTIDSNNKV
+66 SGTAVTLDSNNKLS
-78 ANAGTIQITDANDAI
+78 NAGTIQTTDANDAV
-93 GIGANAGASG
+93 GIGAAAGVTG
-103 EITNTGKIILDESY
+103 EITNTGKIIIDETY

-136 RRTGIRTAGAFTGN
+136 RRTGIRTAGAFTGAI
-150 VTNGGEI
+150 TNSGEI
-157 TIEGNDS
+157 TVEGNDS
-164 AAIRLGGPLT
+164 AAIYLNGPLT
-174 GNLVQSGKIST
+174 GNLVQSGKINV
-185 LGDRSVGVAA
+185 LGDRSVGVRT
-195 GAVSGNV
+195 GAVTGNV
-202 TLGGTIVAVGQGAVG
+202 TIGGSIVAIGEGAVG
-217 ARIDGDVGGA
+217 ARVDGDIGGA
-227 LTIEGAIGS
+227 LNIEGGIGS

-260 SALIVGGNVAG
+260 SALVVGGNVAG
-271 GITLGNATGKVA
+271 GITLGNATGKAA
-283 DIISNGTAPAM
+283 DLVTNGAAPTM
-294 QIGAADRAVVI
+294 QIGSATRAVVI

-313 TAGLVVNG
+313 APGLLVNG
-321 RISGVG
+321 RITSAG
-327 VYSGVRATALSI
+327 VYSGVRSTALAI
-339 GGLGGAVQIAQGIAV
+339 GGLGGNVQIAQGVAI

-368 AIRIGAGA
+368 AIRFGAGA

-383 GGSITATGGGAADA
+383 GGTIAAIGGGAPGVLTTA
-397 VSIAIL
+397 VL
-403 VDTGASLPTI
+403 VETGASVPTI
-413 RNTGAIRAGAT
+413 RNTGSIRAA
-424 GSAATAILDRTGG
+424 SASANATAILDRTGG
-437 LSLVENAGTIAAA
+437 LTLVENAGIIAGA
-450 GGDSSRSVAIDLS
+450 GADSSRSVAIDLS

-471 RQIAPASGAAAPTIT
+471 RQIAPATGAAAPSIT

-491 GSGNDRLEIA
+491 GSGDDRLQIG
-501 AGTVSGDVGFGT
+501 AGAVSGDVSFDTGT
-513 GNNSLTMSGTGIYAG
+513 NRLEMSGTGTYAG

-579 AVTVASGGGTF
+579 TVTVANGGGTF

-646 VTGRYVVLRSGTLT
+646 VTGRYVVLRSGSLT
-660 GAGNLT
+660 GANNLK

-681 ATQPN
+681 AAQPN

-710 DAIDAAIGSDAKLS
+710 DAIDAAIGRDAKLS

-789 ASKGTRSTRS
+789 ASKGTRLTRS
-799 YDVRGWGIS
+799 YDVRGWGVS
-808 GGIENKTDAGNF
+808 GGIEHKTDAGNF
-820 GASLSYMSGRENEGS
+820 GASLSYMSGRDNEGS
-835 AVNRVNHSQYELAGF
+835 AVNRVNHGQYELAGF

-877 NGVVGSEAVQRRAT
+877 DGVVGTEAVQRRAT

-904 VSWEHWVGQ
+904 VSWEHWVGR

-921 IDYYRLNEDAYR
+921 VDYYRLNEDGYR
-933 ESGGGTGYD
+933 ETGGGTGYD

-966 GDNRYAQWSR
+966 GNDRYSQWSR
-976 LEIEGGRRERIAGT
+976 LEVEGGRRERIAGT
-990 LGRTIASFGDGTP
+990 LGNTVASFGDGTP
-1003 FVLDPERRDG
+1003 FILRPEARDG
-1013 GWIGRVRAITGTSE
+1013 GWVGRVRAITGTSE